1 MKKLISIV
9 LAVMFAFSLL
19 TVAAADEGAFTG
31 IVTANNGATFTVA
44 NSYGTMLTFA
54 KGAAL
59 AGTPTVGSTVTVDFS
74 GSIAT
79 QLYAENVTVENM
91 AVVKAASGTVRRI
104 NGQQVVIETAQSVLI
119 SLYVSDST
127 AIGGKANAL
136 AVGQTVNVTYSESVQ
151 FVTVVD
157 IATAIEIT
165 GTAKDSN
172 VEVNVDDKKEE
183 KDTTNK
189 KLTGTVTKLTD
200 SKVTIKTSKGK
211 TWSFRLNKYTSYSG
225 KYDFEV
231 GCTVNVTYDGYASNV
246 PAAKKINIT
255 KGASHEPETHKTT
268 GYCTFLEGMAIG
280 LDNGFQGDILT
291 AKQSGNGYRGEGTKC
306 TVTYYV
312 DNYGYNIV
320 TKIKWQGEI
329 VY

>member
-19 TVAAADEGAFTG
+19 TVAAADEGVFTG
-31 IVTANNGATFTVA
+31 IVTADNGATFAVA

-54 KGAAL
+54 KGTGL
-59 AGTPTVGSTVTVDFS
+59 AGIPAVGSTVTVDFS

-79 QLYAENVTVENM
+79 QLVAEEVTVESA
-91 AVVKAASGTVRRI
+91 AVVKSASGVIRSI
-104 NGQQVVIETAQSVLI
+104 SGQQVVIETAQSVMI
-119 SLYVSDST
+119 SLFVSEST

-136 AVGQTVNVTYSESVQ
+136 AVGQSVNVIYSESIQ

-157 IATAIEIT
+157 IATSIEIT
-165 GTAKDSN
+165 ATEQQKT
-172 VEVNVDDKKEE
+172 VEVKVDEKKEE
-183 KDTTNK
+183 DTTNK

-200 SKVTIKTSKGK
+200 TKVTIKTSKGK
-211 TWSFRLNKYTSYSG
+211 TWSFRLNKYTAYSG
-225 KYDFEV
+225 KYEFEV
-231 GCTVNVTYDGYASNV
+231 GCTITVTYDGYASEI
-246 PAAKKINIT
+246 PAAKKIKIT
-255 KGASHEPETHKTT
+255 KGASHEPKTHKTT
-268 GYCTFLEGMAIG
+268 GFCTFFGGMAIG
-280 LDNGFQGDILT
+280 LDNGFEGDVLF

-306 TVTYYV
+306 TITYYTENGC
-312 DNYGYNIV
+312 NYV